1 MEAIGIHGK
10 VYVNDERLYWD
21 LSWALLH
28 NIFCNRNF
36 VFCGANCCD
45 GEKLGFLAGI
55 IFSDFQGVAFNLNIL
70 IFIDYAT
77 RQTTKRWARTK
88 KSPAPP
94 RSLRSQDSS
103 FSRAPSKF
111 FFRSRREPVPRLV
124 CQGQFR
130 RFISRI
136 KFCFQ
141 FHCFQMTS
149 NVDVLNKWH
158 QQESKCEVCI
168 ISPVE

>member
-10 VYVNDERLYWD
+10 VYVNYERLYWD

-70 IFIDYAT
+70 IFIELRYKANDKAVSPN
-77 RQTTKRWARTK
+77 KEK
-88 KSPAPP
+88 PCPAPT
-94 RSLRSQDSS
+94 LRSQDSS